1 MSPSESEGVRTHRTG
16 FTLWIGQRVCV
27 QRRGS
32 LSGSEGTCAHSAG
45 FLSQDQRAH
54 VHTVQGVHLF
64 LELPPCV
71 LEAGCLAVTWGSPP
85 KLGWPVSPRAFPHS
99 LSAGITSACHHACFC
114 LFVCLFYLSP
124 GNLTQVSMLRWQIF
138 PWLSCHLPALP
149 VCILCSGMSTGQR
162 TALC

>member
-1 MSPSESEGVRTHRTG
+1 MSPSESGGARTHRTG

-27 QRRGS
+27 QRRAS
-32 LSGSEGTCAHSAG
+32 LSGSEGTYAHGAGCAS
-45 FLSQDQRAH
+45 FSRA
-54 VHTVQGVHLF
+54 
-64 LELPPCV
+64 CV
-71 LEAGCLAVTWGSPP
+71 LEAGSLAVTWGSPP
-85 KLGWPVSPRAFPHS
+85 KLGWPVSPHAFPHS

-124 GNLTQVSMLRWQIF
+124 GDLTQVSMLRWQIF